1 MASDPVQRLLETN
14 IEGLGLQGIIEVSK
28 NRTLAGAECD
38 LLLVYKPNR
47 LPFAALEIKK
57 PPNTREE
64 WNRLFLGE
72 KVEGG
77 KRVNR
82 VAGEVWAEI
91 NGVRLFGF
99 EKVYGMISTHN
110 QFRLVC
116 THNINGESD
125 NTEAMLK
132 SLKELQKRNEN
143 FKGEQVD
150 DESSNEIVTSP
161 GKKSVKYNEMK
172 GANRDKAK
180 LFASQIIPNL
190 DVSDENGTTVEN
202 SGEKIMQLVAL
213 FILKACTTLTKLL
226 KDGGALKHINVYKSM
241 ACRIIKDNE
250 KIFAFGTVALE
261 GLNLDKFL
269 CPLRT
274 KTIYVI
280 HHLGMGNS
288 RNCCLGVSRTG
299 NSSCVVKF
307 YHQPK
312 NDMTVQV
319 AKGEYQN
326 WKTIYGKSNYG
337 PPMSKRFKIAEGHCL
352 VMPYLK
358 PVPNSDRHTL
368 LESKIEKTLK
378 KFAKSGYKHED
389 VKWRHFGYWGKE
401 IFLLDL
407 ERVAK
412 IETNEIDSWVTE
424 TLEKLRQKAGNA
436 KTSKNGVKKRRQVN
450 KESSPAESAKETPG
464 VKKRRQGS
472 PAESAKKKKRR
483 R

>member
-125 NTEAMLK
+125 NTEVMLK

-150 DESSNEIVTSP
+150 DESSYEIVTSP
-161 GKKSVKYNEMK
+161 GKKSVKYNERK
-172 GANRDKAK
+172 GANRDTAK

-261 GLNLDKFL
+261 GLNNLDKFL

-274 KTIYVI
+274 KTGTAALGFRVREI
-280 HHLGMGNS
+280 HPALSNS
-288 RNCCLGVSRTG
+288 
-299 NSSCVVKF
+299 
-307 YHQPK
+307 
-312 NDMTVQV
+312 
-319 AKGEYQN
+319 
-326 WKTIYGKSNYG
+326 TINQR
-337 PPMSKRFKIAEGHCL
+337 MI
-352 VMPYLK
+352 
-358 PVPNSDRHTL
+358 
-368 LESKIEKTLK
+368 
-378 KFAKSGYKHED
+378 
-389 VKWRHFGYWGKE
+389 
-401 IFLLDL
+401 
-407 ERVAK
+407 
-412 IETNEIDSWVTE
+412 
-424 TLEKLRQKAGNA
+424 
-436 KTSKNGVKKRRQVN
+436 
-450 KESSPAESAKETPG
+450 
-464 VKKRRQGS
+464 
-472 PAESAKKKKRR
+472 
-483 R
+483 